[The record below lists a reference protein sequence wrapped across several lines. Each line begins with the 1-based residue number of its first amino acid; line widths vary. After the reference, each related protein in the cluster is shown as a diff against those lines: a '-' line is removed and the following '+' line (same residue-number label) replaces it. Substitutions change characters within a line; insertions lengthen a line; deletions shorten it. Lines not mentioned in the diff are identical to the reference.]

1 MLSFMASPALTPAV
15 GSPGTACILDKGKLI
30 AVVLCAA
37 LIYELIGPVIT
48 KAALVKAGEI
58 SPQFAY
64 RRHKAAM

>member
-1 MLSFMASPALTPAV
+1 M
-15 GSPGTACILDKGKLI
+15 DKGKLI